1 MRKLKVIASVVL
13 LLVFLIPSIAKI
25 QHHHKYSSYNAINE
39 KPAACIRDNCPICN
53 FEFSV
58 FIPSILS
65 IEFQNNIYSDNFC
78 NHYNSSNNSNISEYA
93 FSLRG
98 PPLGQI

>member
-1 MRKLKVIASVVL
+1 MRKMKVIASVVL
-13 LLVFLIPSIAKI
+13 LIVFLIPSIAKI
-25 QHHHKYSSYNAINE
+25 QHHHQYSSYNAINE

-58 FIPSILS
+58 FIPSIS
-65 IEFQNNIYSDNFC
+65 NIEFQSNIYSDKFI
-78 NHYNSSNNSNISEYA
+78 NHYNSSNNSRIPGYA

-98 PPLGQI
+98 PPVGQI

>member
-1 MRKLKVIASVVL
+1 MRKMKVIASVVL
-13 LLVFLIPSIAKI
+13 LIVFLIPSIAKI
-25 QHHHKYSSYNAINE
+25 QHHHKYSTCNAINE

-58 FIPSILS
+58 FIPSIIN

-78 NHYNSSNNSNISEYA
+78 NHYNSPNNSRIPEYT